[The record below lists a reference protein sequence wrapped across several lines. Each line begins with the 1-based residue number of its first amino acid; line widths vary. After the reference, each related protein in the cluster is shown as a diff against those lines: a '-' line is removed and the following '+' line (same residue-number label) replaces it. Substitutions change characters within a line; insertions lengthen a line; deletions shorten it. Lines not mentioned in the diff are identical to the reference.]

1 MKQVL
6 FMMTTAFALMAC
18 GGGSGTA
25 TKTETAATATAPA
38 ASTGN
43 SLSDNP
49 DYKKGLALVAGS
61 DCLTCHKVSEKVI
74 GPAYKD
80 VAAKY
85 ENTDA
90 NIKMLAA
97 KVIKGGGG
105 NWGPVPMTPHPQ
117 LKQEDVEQMIKYILL
132 LKK

>member
-1 MKQVL
+1 MKKVL
-6 FMMTTAFALMAC
+6 GPIVVVVAIMAC
-18 GGGSGTA
+18 GGNKENKTA
-25 TKTETAATATAPA
+25 DGAATA
-38 ASTGN
+38 STSTS

-49 DYKKGLALVAGS
+49 DYQKGVALVGKS
-61 DCLTCHKVSEKVI
+61 DCLTCHKVNEKNI

-90 NIKMLAA
+90 NVKMLAE
-97 KVIKGGGG
+97 KIIKGGSG
-105 NWGPVPMTPHPQ
+105 NWGAIPMTPHPA
-117 LKQEDVEQMIKYILL
+117 LSQEDAEALAKYVLL

>member
-1 MKQVL
+1 MKKVL
-6 FMMTTAFALMAC
+6 GTIVVVVAIMAC
-18 GGGSGTA
+18 GGFKENKTA
-25 TKTETAATATAPA
+25 DGAATA
-38 ASTGN
+38 STSTS

-49 DYKKGLALVAGS
+49 DYQKGVALVGKS
-61 DCLTCHKVSEKVI
+61 DCLTCHKVNEKNI

-90 NIKMLAA
+90 NVKMLAE
-97 KVIKGGGG
+97 KIIKGGSG
-105 NWGPVPMTPHPQ
+105 NWGAIPMTPHPA
-117 LKQEDVEQMIKYILL
+117 LSQEDAEALAKYVLL